1 MGFNPTFYGVN
12 SMAIIREYLTG
23 VKIEV
28 VNNDLIIDWANV
40 RKGNSA
46 IFWDKESI
54 PLLLA
59 DIINQCDIDLCALT
73 QLVAEAKSDFNQ
85 DN

>member
-1 MGFNPTFYGVN
+1 
-12 SMAIIREYLTG
+12 MAIIREYLTG

-46 IFWDKESI
+46 IFWDRESI
-54 PLLLA
+54 PLFLA
-59 DIINQCDIDLCALT
+59 DIINQCKIDLCGLA
-73 QLVAEAKSDFNQ
+73 QLVAEVKGDFNR